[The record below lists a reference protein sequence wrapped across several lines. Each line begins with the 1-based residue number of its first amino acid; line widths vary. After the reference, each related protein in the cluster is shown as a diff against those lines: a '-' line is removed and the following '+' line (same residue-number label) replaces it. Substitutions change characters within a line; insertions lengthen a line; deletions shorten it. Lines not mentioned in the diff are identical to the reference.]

1 MVVMARSNPAAA
13 LQRTTG
19 RIMRQVSG
27 AIAVFAFSPDEEE
40 FFRVGDA
47 MAERGDFRDLDDGH
61 RKPSLWRAMVGW
73 LRGERT
79 QYAE

>member
-1 MVVMARSNPAAA
+1 MVVMSRSNPAAT

-19 RIMRQVSG
+19 RIMRPCSS
-27 AIAVFAFSPDEEE
+27 AIFAFSPDEEE

-47 MAERGDFRDLDDGH
+47 MAEASGDFRDLDADDP
-61 RKPSLWRAMVGW
+61 KPSLWRAMVDW
-73 LRGERT
+73 LRGART